1 MGAAQRGLLP
11 EVVALDVVTV
21 VVAAGPGVTLGVIPV
36 VVPAGPAMALGVVP
50 VVAPAP
56 QVPLSVVDLGLVTGP
71 AVVDMALDVV
81 GIGAAGRRV
90 LLGHAFFLP
99 YSQDYGIAWL

>member
-1 MGAAQRGLLP
+1 
-11 EVVALDVVTV
+11 VALDVVTV
-21 VVAAGPGVTLGVIPV
+21 VVTAGPGV
-36 VVPAGPAMALGVVP
+36 ALGVVGI
-50 VVAPAP
+50 APAE
-56 QVPLSVVDLGLVTGP
+56 QVPLSVVDLGLVAGP

-99 YSQDYGIAWL
+99 YGQDYGNAWL

>member
-21 VVAAGPGVTLGVIPV
+21 VVAAGLDVTLCVIPV
-36 VVPAGPAMALGVVP
+36 VGAAGPHVPLGVVP

-56 QVPLSVVDLGLVTGP
+56 QVPFSVVDLGLVAGP

-99 YSQDYGIAWL
+99 YGQGYGNTWL